1 MGALRK
7 SVLNAF
13 CSNAMPYIE
22 QVTHSPEQTRR
33 IGCWLG
39 ELTEPGD
46 LILLVGNLGAG
57 KTCFTQGIAKG
68 LGFEGYASSPSFVLM
83 REYQGR
89 LPVYHFDL
97 YRLDNIEEIADL
109 GIDDYLYGDGICV
122 VEWADKAG
130 DYFPEDHLLI
140 EFEYLPAANQRCLRF
155 KPCGVRYT
163 ALLAQ
168 LEEKWN

>member
-1 MGALRK
+1 MRFAT
-7 SVLNAF
+7 
-13 CSNAMPYIE
+13 MITPYIE
-22 QVTHSPEQTRR
+22 QVTHSPEQTRQ

-39 ELTEPGD
+39 ELAESGD
-46 LILLVGNLGAG
+46 LILLVGNLGTG

-68 LGFEGYASSPSFVLM
+68 VGFEGYTASPSFVLM

-89 LPVYHFDL
+89 IQVYHLDL
-97 YRLDNIEEIADL
+97 YRLDDIAEITDL

-130 DYFPEDHLLI
+130 TYFPEEHLLV
-140 EFEYLPAANQRCLRF
+140 EFEHLSVENQRCLRF
-155 KPCGVRYT
+155 KPHGERYT

-168 LEEKWN
+168 MEEKWNSQ